1 MPLKSINLN
10 EGLQKIS
17 NMAFYLNSE
26 AKNTINE
33 ITIPDSV
40 TTIGNSILGNRVV
53 NTLNIGDGVASM
65 DSTMFN
71 KLIVSNLNIGKNSS
85 KSQEILEDGFKKA
98 GIKSPKMIPIKN
110 VSLLKS
116 MVKQSR
122 TKPTINNVEK
132 IWGLEIGKRYC
143 LICVDYQVINGFKP
157 KMLALFTR
165 QTLRK
170 IANSGSASGLA
181 IEIKKKLK

>member
-1 MPLKSINLN
+1 MN
-10 EGLQKIS
+10 KI
-17 NMAFYLNSE
+17 L
-26 AKNTINE
+26 INE
-33 ITIPDSV
+33 QEYLVKDIPKEIFVLAPKRS
-40 TTIGNSILGNRVV
+40 TSI
-53 NTLNIGDGVASM
+53 I
-65 DSTMFN
+65 
-71 KLIVSNLNIGKNSS
+71 
-85 KSQEILEDGFKKA
+85 EDGFKKA
-98 GIKSPKMIPIKN
+98 GIKSPKMIPIK
-110 VSLLKS
+110 SITLLKS

-143 LICVDYQVINGFKP
+143 LVCVDYHVVNGFKP

-170 IANSGSASGLA
+170 IASSNSASGLA